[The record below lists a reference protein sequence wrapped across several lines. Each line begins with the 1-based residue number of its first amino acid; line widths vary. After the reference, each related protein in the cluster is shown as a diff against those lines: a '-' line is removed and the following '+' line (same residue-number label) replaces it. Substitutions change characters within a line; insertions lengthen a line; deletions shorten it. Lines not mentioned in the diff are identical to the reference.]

1 MCQGYNHENIK
12 TQMQYKWF
20 PCLLSHN
27 LILKLDEIKQRE
39 SRQRKQCISICY
51 KFPYLRLDSFLIK
64 IRTEFFPRLF
74 SGTVLMFFM
83 CILLFISYNIMSN
96 YPALLKGCL
105 FVHRQTALLLR
116 NNKMKIINDLLLT
129 SSDALIFDNSTLNSS
144 KYLIYKKY
152 E

>member
-1 MCQGYNHENIK
+1 
-12 TQMQYKWF
+12 MQHKWF

-51 KFPYLRLDSFLIK
+51 EFPYLRLDSFLIK

-83 CILLFISYNIMSN
+83 CILLFISYNILSN
-96 YPALLKGCL
+96 YSTLNGCH
-105 FVHRQTALLLR
+105 FVHRQTALVSRGNKVQNITYFVKNINCCIEFLLFIK
-116 NNKMKIINDLLLT
+116 NCYQINL
-129 SSDALIFDNSTLNSS
+129 
-144 KYLIYKKY
+144 K
-152 E
+152 